1 MWFFRVGAS
10 NYGHKLLHQA
20 LDLWYNFTEATRKVV
35 FNWYTVKG
43 SDSSE
48 GQKERDLLQEH
59 DNLATKH
66 IHNGQLLHFDL
77 KFM

>member
-1 MWFFRVGAS
+1 MAMSYYIRLLI
-10 NYGHKLLHQA
+10 YGII
-20 LDLWYNFTEATRKVV
+20 LWRKAV
-35 FNWYTVKG
+35 FDWYTVKG